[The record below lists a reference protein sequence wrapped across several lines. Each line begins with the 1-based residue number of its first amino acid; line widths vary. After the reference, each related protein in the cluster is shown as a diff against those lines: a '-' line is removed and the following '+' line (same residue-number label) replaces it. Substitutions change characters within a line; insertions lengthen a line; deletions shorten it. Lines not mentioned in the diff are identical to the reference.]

1 MVIINIRKED
11 LRMKFDRMHS
21 LLCESEQRLNTDQI
35 ALLEY
40 HFFIQN
46 LDTFNENVLN
56 EGVKDKV
63 MGFLKKAKLSAKDLT
78 HHLGI
83 HIGKSGGRGLIQ
95 SLLAS
100 GMNISKVMI
109 AAFQAVRGGDEEKAA
124 LKDAI
129 TKLKVKK
136 EDLLDFLLRLD
147 QATLHLV
154 TGPLH
159 MIDAIMGWHIWADVK
174 AQASNISTRVKDA
187 FTAMIQT
194 IKDLPKKVKT
204 VATSNMTD
212 LRDTLMTGGFNF

>member
-1 MVIINIRKED
+1 
-11 LRMKFDRMHS
+11 MHS
-21 LLCESEQRLNTDQI
+21 LLCESEQKLNDDQI

-40 HFFIQN
+40 HFFMEN
-46 LDTFNENVLN
+46 LDTFNESVLN

-78 HHLGI
+78 HHLGL
-83 HIGKSGGRGLIQ
+83 HIGRSSGRGLIQ

-109 AAFQAVRGGDEEKAA
+109 AAFKSVSGNQEDKAA

-129 TKLKVKK
+129 INLKIKK

-159 MIDAIMGWHIWADVK
+159 VIDALMGWHIWADVK
-174 AQASNISTRVKDA
+174 AQASNIATRIKDA

-194 IKDLPKKVKT
+194 IKDLPGNIKT
-204 VATSNMTD
+204 VASRNMVD
-212 LRDTLMTGGFNF
+212 LKDTLMTGGFNI

>member
-1 MVIINIRKED
+1 
-11 LRMKFDRMHS
+11 MHS
-21 LLCESEQRLNTDQI
+21 LLCESEQRLNADQI

-40 HFFIQN
+40 HFFMEN
-46 LDTFNENVLN
+46 LDTFNESVLN

-78 HHLGI
+78 HHLGL
-83 HIGKSGGRGLIQ
+83 HIGRSSGRGLIQ

-109 AAFQAVRGGDEEKAA
+109 AAFKSVSGNQEDKAA

-129 TKLKVKK
+129 INLKIKK

-159 MIDAIMGWHIWADVK
+159 VIDALMGWHIWADVK
-174 AQASNISTRVKDA
+174 AQASNIATRIKDA

-194 IKDLPKKVKT
+194 IKDLPGNIKT
-204 VATSNMTD
+204 VASRNMVD
-212 LRDTLMTGGFNF
+212 LKDTLMTGGFNI

>member
-1 MVIINIRKED
+1 
-11 LRMKFDRMHS
+11 MKFDRMHS
-21 LLCESEQRLNTDQI
+21 LLCESEQRLNADQI

-40 HFFIQN
+40 HFFMEN
-46 LDTFNENVLN
+46 LDTFNESVLN

-78 HHLGI
+78 HHLGL
-83 HIGKSGGRGLIQ
+83 HIGRSSGRGLIQ

-109 AAFQAVRGGDEEKAA
+109 AAFKSVSGNQEDKAA

-129 TKLKVKK
+129 INLKIKK

-159 MIDAIMGWHIWADVK
+159 VIDALMGWHIWADVK
-174 AQASNISTRVKDA
+174 AQASNIATRIKDA

-194 IKDLPKKVKT
+194 IKDLPGNIKT
-204 VATSNMTD
+204 VASRNMVD
-212 LRDTLMTGGFNF
+212 LKDTLMTGGFNI